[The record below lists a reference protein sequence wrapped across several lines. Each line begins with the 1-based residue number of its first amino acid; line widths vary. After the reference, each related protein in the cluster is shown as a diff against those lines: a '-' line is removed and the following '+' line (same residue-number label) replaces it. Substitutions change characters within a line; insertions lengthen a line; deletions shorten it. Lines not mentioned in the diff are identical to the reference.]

1 MLFNYSVQR
10 LFDENY
16 KDFFD
21 SARNPNVKPSNTQD
35 SWVIEDIDNTPEH
48 SRPPTRNATRTG
60 WKWASKGRSKQP
72 AAHDVDMEKTN
83 MQRYETPT
91 QLEEGTDQSS
101 T

>member
-1 MLFNYSVQR
+1 MVQR

-21 SARNPNVKPSNTQD
+21 SARNPNVKPGNTQD
-35 SWVIEDIDNTPEH
+35 SWVIEDIENTPEN

-60 WKWASKGRSKQP
+60 GWKWSSKARSKNN
-72 AAHDVDMEKTN
+72 ATHDVVLEKSN
-83 MQRYETPT
+83 VKRYETPT
-91 QLEEGTDQSS
+91 QLEEVTAS